1 MPYEDE
7 DDIAAFLEGGGRL
20 VAPED
25 SRVRISGFEDIMQ
38 QCWAASAEDRP
49 SMAIVRKQIRG
60 SGFATVETWGSEQLI
75 AWFEML
81 EVSNEGGLHDYAES
95 MAELVGNLK
104 LMDSS
109 VFDKELI
116 IECCEDDI
124 DIGMRLL
131 RELQAAERMMEW
143 IEQFIYAVA
152 EGNHTEAI
160 AAGIFLLAISG
171 LAVAI
176 RAIVNSTRGAFAAF
190 REFQTVTLELEQLK
204 FKVVLP
210 ANSHYEASAVEKG
223 PRLGGGQFGDVFR
236 GILRQTL
243 GSRGNMNNPNA
254 VHVTNTVTVAIKTV
268 RGARV
273 SPEEQRDV
281 VEECSLHMRLIH
293 PSIVRC
299 YGWSIPAP
307 APTPRKAGG
316 SSRRDGSPEDNDSAH
331 GMDAFWILLEF
342 LDGGS
347 LDEYLVKAAKGL
359 DASIAQVPETWRLLW
374 AIQVGSALAY
384 MHSHGMVHRDV
395 AARNVVLKLDSGS
408 SSGEEQVVP
417 GVPFAKLTDFG
428 LSRAGRNK
436 SSTAAR
442 ARRGGD
448 ASDAP
453 SYYLSFDANGQ
464 LRLPIPLCSTAPEC
478 LKKSPRQ
485 TATKSTTSDQS
496 ESKQPAASMG
506 ASESKQQTAS
516 KATSGSGGSS
526 TGGVVRATAGNDVW
540 AFGVLLW
547 EMQTNGA
554 TPFAKITNVVKHVVN
569 GGRLEIPKTTPPTL
583 EAAMKFSWQD
593 VSDRPSM
600 PKMLVDHLLTS
611 QLVSAASWD
620 KAQTSSWL
628 KERGVPAGNALFD
641 DLEDGNDLLTLVDS
655 DGDDELGNGGIRM
668 RDS

>member
-1 MPYEDE
+1 M
-7 DDIAAFLEGGGRL
+7 
-20 VAPED
+20 
-25 SRVRISGFEDIMQ
+25 
-38 QCWAASAEDRP
+38 
-49 SMAIVRKQIRG
+49 
-60 SGFATVETWGSEQLI
+60 
-75 AWFEML
+75 
-81 EVSNEGGLHDYAES
+81 
-95 MAELVGNLK
+95 
-104 LMDSS
+104 
-109 VFDKELI
+109 
-116 IECCEDDI
+116 
-124 DIGMRLL
+124 
-131 RELQAAERMMEW
+131 
-143 IEQFIYAVA
+143 
-152 EGNHTEAI
+152 
-160 AAGIFLLAISG
+160 
-171 LAVAI
+171 
-176 RAIVNSTRGAFAAF
+176 
-190 REFQTVTLELEQLK
+190 
-204 FKVVLP
+204 
-210 ANSHYEASAVEKG
+210 
-223 PRLGGGQFGDVFR
+223 GGGQFGDVFR

-408 SSGEEQVVP
+408 SSDGEQMVP

-485 TATKSTTSDQS
+485 TATKATTSGQS

-516 KATSGSGGSS
+516 NATSGSGGSS

-547 EMQTNGA
+547 EMETNGA

-600 PKMLVDHLLTS
+600 PQMLVDHLLTS

-641 DLEDGNDLLTLVDS
+641 DLEDGSDLLTLVDS
-655 DGDDELGNGGIRM
+655 DGEDELGNGGIQTT
-668 RDS
+668 DSSSTVHDAAEQTIGEYFKGVPDGEALGKRLTQEIKGLVALQQAAVRVTRQLKDGHT